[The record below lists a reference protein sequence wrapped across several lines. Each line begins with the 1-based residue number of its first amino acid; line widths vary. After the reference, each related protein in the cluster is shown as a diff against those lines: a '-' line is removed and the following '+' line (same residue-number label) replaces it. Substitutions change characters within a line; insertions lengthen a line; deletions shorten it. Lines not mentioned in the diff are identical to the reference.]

1 MACPFK
7 QIVPSSSVAGDL
19 SSSLKQA
26 EVSLAKENT
35 KLLYAGDNNINRIV
49 AFMQE
54 YPDATFLLDHDGKVV
69 YRNKAAQL
77 MFPINLNGTSLCS
90 VFSFTYPSTTTT
102 WDDLVLN
109 YMHVNLT

>member
-7 QIVPSSSVAGDL
+7 QIVPSSSAAGDL

-49 AFMQE
+49 TFMQE
-54 YPDATFLLDHDGKVV
+54 SPDAAFLLDHEGKVV

-90 VFSFTYPSTTTT
+90 VFSFTCPSTTTT
-102 WDDLVLN
+102 WDDLVLD

>member
-7 QIVPSSSVAGDL
+7 QIVPSSSAAGDL

-35 KLLYAGDNNINRIV
+35 KSLYAGDNNINRIV
-49 AFMQE
+49 TFMQE
-54 YPDATFLLDHDGKVV
+54 SPDAAFLLDHEGKVV

-77 MFPINLNGTSLCS
+77 MFPMN
-90 VFSFTYPSTTTT
+90 
-102 WDDLVLN
+102 
-109 YMHVNLT
+109 NLTLEQVCVRYFPSPLHIHQLLLQHGMILLLI